1 MVLDYKIWSCLLG
14 ISRHW
19 KMKRKVTN
27 MTYIPA
33 MDLVGLTDT
42 ALVDEAAKID
52 MTIKALSKKLDEAKA
67 IIRSRGVSELM
78 GTNFKATVSS
88 PGLRWSLD
96 TDRVKLEM
104 GEDWYVAHCKVS
116 QPAPSVS
123 FKPYL
128 SLGEI
133 QVA

>member
-1 MVLDYKIWSCLLG
+1 
-14 ISRHW
+14 
-19 KMKRKVTN
+19 

-33 MDLVGLTDT
+33 LDFIGLSDT
-42 ALVDEAAKID
+42 ALVDEAAKMD
-52 MTIKALSKKLDEAKA
+52 MAIKALTKKLDEAKV
-67 IIRSRGVSELM
+67 IIRSRGVNELN
-78 GTNFKATVSS
+78 GTSFKATVSN

-116 QPAPSVS
+116 QPSPSVS
-123 FKPYL
+123 FKAYL
-128 SLGEI
+128 SLGEV